1 MELLSNGWNV
11 LLIILG
17 FGLLIFV
24 HELGHFLA
32 ARWAGIRCESFAIGM
47 GPSILA
53 FRPGVGWVLGST
65 DPRCVS
71 KFGKHALDMSDDELK
86 ANGVG
91 ETEYSVRA
99 LPLGGFVRM
108 LGQDDMNP
116 SEVTQQARSYS
127 RVAIWKRMIV
137 VSAGVTANLITAIAL
152 FIIAFMVG
160 VQFEGPVV
168 GGVLPGSPA
177 ATAIATNAAAA
188 GVTAPG
194 LQVGDKI
201 LRIDDDKILTFA
213 DVQIAGAMARPGTSY
228 DLVVERPGVTLP
240 IEFSIEPKFVK
251 AFGMPAFGVD
261 PSHTTTLNS
270 PTSTQDREEIRA
282 QLEALGVPASVTPGS
297 NITALD
303 GKPVDNLGQVSDA
316 FQASSGKPVS
326 TQWTT
331 ADGQTVTA
339 NLNPLPSLQLL
350 FGPRAGS
357 GKDAKDRNF
366 NVGLLGL
373 VPLVQVGSVMS
384 GSPNDGVLQP
394 GDVILRFG
402 STIAPTNVTLSE
414 IAQKHKGKKVTLQ
427 LQRGPS
433 AVEVT
438 ATVSDEG
445 KLNIIPARA
454 LGVNLIAHPMS
465 ELGPPL
471 DEPGENFESAVAPL
485 NLLPLTRIV
494 QVADQPVHNWIDLRG
509 ALQRATAQGAQR
521 NQDTTVALQYELP
534 TSGHEKITRDIVVS
548 ALQAK
553 ALQDLA
559 WEFPAPGSLFQPL
572 NVTLHAD
579 GNPLTAAAMGFR
591 QTGKMITM
599 TYLTLD
605 RIFRGSVALEQLR
618 GPVGIV
624 HLGSKAADRGFMWL
638 LFFLAAISVN
648 LAVLNFL
655 PLPIVDGGLFLY
667 LVYERI
673 TGRPPSVAFQNGA
686 IAVGLCLIGSIF
698 LFTFYQDVVRLVT

>member
-534 TSGHEKITRDIVVS
+534 TSGHEKVTRDIVVS